1 MAKLFNVNLPDG
13 VSSVKLDSQGR
24 GTVQYTVKNVS
35 SRAIDGRGVLIS
47 LPQVKP
53 PSGPVEKGWVKVDG
67 KTDRHFDVDKRKLS
81 QSRLPCHQRVPP
93 ATTPFAWTRFGSI
106 SPIRAMLG
114 APFVSPFLNPPM
126 EAVAS
131 RSG

>member
-53 PSGPVEKGWVKVDG
+53 PSDPSKKVG
-67 KTDRHFDVDKRKLS
+67 
-81 QSRLPCHQRVPP
+81 
-93 ATTPFAWTRFGSI
+93 
-106 SPIRAMLG
+106 
-114 APFVSPFLNPPM
+114 
-126 EAVAS
+126 
-131 RSG
+131 